1 MFVTRNAVELNNEFT
16 NQAEFFM
23 TNGELDQLLN
33 RKNMLVKFRDGAI
46 LKGLMSKKEDEGRPN
61 LSDYF

>member
-23 TNGELDQLLN
+23 TNGELDQLLS

-46 LKGLMSKKEDEGRPN
+46 LKGLMSKKEDEGSPN
-61 LSDYF
+61 LSNYF